1 MDSQIKIFFSEIEK
15 LIEFQL
21 CNGIQ
26 IQEQEIKLKFVEG
39 KALIDKLE
47 EEDEEQY
54 GFYKYRYHSTYASY
68 LKAIDKIDE
77 AAKQEKLLEKY
88 KKFRPEKVDID
99 ENQSI
104 QFINAESDNQSSDS
118 GKSQLEKSAREKLT
132 KAQDIFGE
140 AVVEP
145 IRKAFETLHDTP
157 KTFESYQ
164 KLVNCENSLCESLN
178 VLIDE
183 ELIVLDQLNNEDDGQ
198 SNQSEIKQK
207 MEKVRDRLIVLKDLE
222 EFANNHVSQT
232 VYSKRL
238 DFIHNTLNSPNKK
251 AILFSNIL
259 FMEGEINKRY
269 RELASCFH
277 PDRTKHSNTPNG
289 LHSNDQYLGIELFR
303 IILKIKEALLTD
315 LEETSKSQG
324 VLNFHEKNANK
335 NFNIANDYR
344 NTYKNNGNKLKIL
357 KSEDIKEIPS
367 RELKRLSVSYGLLA
381 HKEYR
386 AACKVADAARELKK
400 QIKLRGNMA
409 LCLYI
414 SDHFLESQLYALSAI
429 RLICQHSQ
437 YISQE
442 DLVEAKKIFDKVKGT
457 SQFNTNIKLKDNLGN
472 SQALVKVV
480 NEGMSF
486 LEKNAIQKSIENDL
500 RKLSTEL
507 MFKPDRQI
515 VSYQAYQ
522 EETLR
527 SNELSIGYKIV
538 GAISLAV
545 ATVGTGAII
554 GASTIIAPIVSIL
567 WLAPLSLLYSLT
579 FTQGRTLLSEPEIR
593 QNLNKIIKDALD
605 AYDEGNYQRFF
616 DLLCGEYK
624 KDASLIKLK
633 DTNVIDPE
641 YIIDSLLRHGFRS
654 DGIAYLLNLI
664 GEVLSSNKIK
674 ISDRDISSVE
684 LRVKGY
690 TAFRGA
696 LNEKLVKEAEVLDSR
711 VHELRKKNLKSLA
724 NSVFHIIKDFLLLRS
739 HSEIAKEYINDAQKM
754 PFQSRLEEMRNIARL
769 NLAIFDILDTE
780 EEAIARIRKKIKEI
794 RYSISNYYQFTG
806 SAESRLEVLEDFL
819 WIMNGEELESPE
831 IPSTYSMMSAEKQ
844 PNQENDRKY
853 DKKYMDYL
861 KDKLQTVS
869 DNNERIY
876 LHTKLAD
883 HFVKLAED
891 DKDNLLSSLR
901 HWHHAKEHYEKVR
914 EVDPNNLSATLS
926 FVKCLLNLSQYKR
939 LIKLFDM
946 NPDLASS
953 AEYWRLCSIASYKEI
968 KYDEAMEC
976 IIEALKL
983 NPQNILV
990 MKQKRLLD
998 RLKEYTVESRVNY
1011 HKKKIYDAGNSI
1023 KTLHRYN
1030 NDNSVYRILSIDG
1043 GGVRSIL
1050 PALWLSEL
1058 EYRVRRPISQLFKMV
1073 AGTSTGGFIAAA
1085 LSMPEKPELLSSTPL
1100 FSATDLLEFYQ
1111 SKATSIFTSKSWNLF
1126 AATKYTDE
1134 GRSSIF
1140 NDYFGKT
1147 RLNQALTDLVI
1158 PAVNK
1163 DTMQSHLFTCYNS
1176 NHTLYDILMATTA
1189 SPNFFPSYKIGNKGT
1204 FIDGGVNINNPASA
1218 AYSEV
1223 FESGETRNITM
1234 LSLGTGNYIPDPLH
1248 PEMFC
1253 GKLFWSKNLYYN
1265 EYNVDNSMYSILG
1278 NRYQRWQV
1286 LLDKPVELDDCN
1298 SISHLLE
1305 LGHQY
1310 IEELDASDENSLN
1323 VLVESFESG

>member
-1 MDSQIKIFFSEIEK
+1 PK
-15 LIEFQL
+15 
-21 CNGIQ
+21 
-26 IQEQEIKLKFVEG
+26 
-39 KALIDKLE
+39 
-47 EEDEEQY
+47 
-54 GFYKYRYHSTYASY
+54 R
-68 LKAIDKIDE
+68 
-77 AAKQEKLLEKY
+77 
-88 KKFRPEKVDID
+88 VDID

-118 GKSQLEKSAREKLT
+118 GKSQLEKSAREKLME
-132 KAQDIFGE
+132 AQDIFGE
-140 AVVEP
+140 TVVEP
-145 IRKAFETLHDTP
+145 IRKAFENLHDTP

-164 KLVNCENSLCESLN
+164 KLVDCEKSLCESLN

-198 SNQSEIKQK
+198 SNQSEVKQK
-207 MEKVRDRLIVLKDLE
+207 MEKVHDRLIVLKDLE

-232 VYSKRL
+232 VYSKKL

-259 FMEGEINKRY
+259 FIEGEINKRY

-303 IILKIKEALLTD
+303 IITEIKEALLTD
-315 LEETSKSQG
+315 LKETSKSQG
-324 VLNFHEKNANK
+324 VLNFHEKNANEK
-335 NFNIANDYR
+335 FNIANDYR

-357 KSEDIKEIPS
+357 KIEDIKEIPI

-386 AACKVADAARELKK
+386 AACKVADSARELKK

-414 SDHFLESQLYALSAI
+414 SNHFMESQLYALSAI
-429 RLICQHSQ
+429 RLICQNSQ

-457 SQFNTNIKLKDNLGN
+457 SQFDTNIKLKDNLGN

-486 LEKNAIQKSIENDL
+486 LEKNTIQKSIENDL
-500 RKLSTEL
+500 RNLSTEL

-515 VSYQAYQ
+515 VSYQSYQ
-522 EETLR
+522 EEILR
-527 SNELSIGYKIV
+527 SIELSVGCKIA
-538 GAISLAV
+538 GAISMAV
-545 ATVGTGAII
+545 ATVGTGAVIAASII
-554 GASTIIAPIVSIL
+554 FAPIVSIL
-567 WLAPLSLLYSLT
+567 WVAPLSLLYSLT
-579 FTQGRTLLSEPEIR
+579 LKQGTRLLNEPEIR

-605 AYDEGNYQRFF
+605 AYDEGNYQTFF

-624 KDASLIKLK
+624 EDTSLINLK
-633 DTNVIDPE
+633 DSDIIIDPE
-641 YIIDSLLRHGFRS
+641 YIIDSLLSHGFRS

-674 ISDRDISSVE
+674 ILDSDISSAE

-696 LNEKLVKEAEVLDSR
+696 LNEKLVKEAEVLDGR

-724 NSVFHIIKDFLLLRS
+724 NSIFHIIMDFFLLRS

-754 PFQSRLEEMRNIARL
+754 PFRSRLEEML
-769 NLAIFDILDTE
+769 
-780 EEAIARIRKKIKEI
+780 
-794 RYSISNYYQFTG
+794 
-806 SAESRLEVLEDFL
+806 LEDFL
-819 WIMNGEELESPE
+819 WIMNGEVPESPE
-831 IPSTYSMMSAEKQ
+831 IPSTYSMMLVEKQ
-844 PNQENDRKY
+844 PNQENDREY

-861 KDKLQTVS
+861 KDKLRVS

-901 HWHHAKEHYEKVR
+901 HWSHAKEHYEKVR
-914 EVDPNNLSATLS
+914 EMDPNNLSATLS
-926 FVKCLLNLSQYKR
+926 FAKCLLNLSQYSR
-939 LIKLFDM
+939 LIKLLDM
-946 NPDLASS
+946 NSDLTSS

-968 KYDEAMEC
+968 KYDKAMEW

-983 NPQNILV
+983 DPQNILV
-990 MKQKRLLD
+990 TKQKRLLD
-998 RLKEYTVESRVNY
+998 RLKEYTVESRINY
-1011 HKKKIYDAGNSI
+1011 HKKKIYDVGNSI

-1058 EYRVRRPISQLFKMV
+1058 EYRVRKPISQLFNMI
-1073 AGTSTGGFIAAA
+1073 AGTSTGGFIGAA
-1085 LSMPEKPELLSSTPL
+1085 LSMPEMPELLSSKPL

-1111 SKATSIFTSKSWNLF
+1111 NQATSIFTSKSWNLF
-1126 AATKYTDE
+1126 AATKYTNE
-1134 GRSSIF
+1134 GRSLIF
-1140 NDYFGKT
+1140 NKYFGKT

-1158 PAVNK
+1158 PAVNE
-1163 DTMQSHLFTCYNS
+1163 DTIQSHLFTCYN
-1176 NHTLYDILMATTA
+1176 TDDTIYDILMATTA
-1189 SPNFFPSYKIGNKGT
+1189 SPNFFPSYKIRNKGT
-1204 FIDGGVNINNPASA
+1204 FIDGGVNLNNPASA
-1218 AYSEV
+1218 AY
-1223 FESGETRNITM
+1223 FESGETRKVTM

-1253 GKLFWSKNLYYN
+1253 DKLFWSKNLYYN
-1265 EYNVDNSMYSILG
+1265 EFNVDNSMYSILE

-1286 LLDKPVELDDCN
+1286 LLDKPVELDDCK